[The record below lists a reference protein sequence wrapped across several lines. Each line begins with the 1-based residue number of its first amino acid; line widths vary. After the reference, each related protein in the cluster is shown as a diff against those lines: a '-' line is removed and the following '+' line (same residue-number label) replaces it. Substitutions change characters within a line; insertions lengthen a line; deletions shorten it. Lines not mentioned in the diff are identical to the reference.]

1 MTSSGVWRLASG
13 VLLASS
19 VAFGVEGA
27 VAVGPNPTAARF
39 FEQKIRPV
47 FVEHCAACHMNGKR
61 HGGLRLDSLADVLAG
76 GHEGP
81 VIEPGDP
88 AKGSLLP
95 ALRWQG
101 DSDLN
106 MPPKYRLS
114 EAVVQDV
121 ETWIRQGAPWPTET
135 PSVVAAAPPVLPPF
149 GGRLHPLIVHLP
161 VTALS
166 LAFLTEIVALRRRSW
181 SLVTD
186 VLLGAG
192 ALGAVAAAITGT
204 LLEGAQDPVLLA
216 RHEFLGW
223 VVACLGLTAAG
234 LALGSNRAPR
244 LRRFLWLVLP
254 LVAAA
259 VALTGHYGGE
269 MVYGRGWLTP

>member
-1 MTSSGVWRLASG
+1 
-13 VLLASS
+13 
-19 VAFGVEGA
+19 VAAGAAFSAEGA
-27 VAVGPNPTAARF
+27 VAVGPNPTAVAF
-39 FEQKIRPV
+39 FETKIRPV

-61 HGGLRLDSLADVLAG
+61 HGGLKLDSLADILAG

-106 MPPKYRLS
+106 MPPKYRLPES
-114 EAVVQDV
+114 VAQDV
-121 ETWIRQGAPWPTET
+121 EAWIRMGAPWPTQA
-135 PSVVAAAPPVLPPF
+135 PAVAASAVPERPPF
-149 GGRLHPLIVHLP
+149 LGRIHPLIVHLP
-161 VTALS
+161 IAALG
-166 LAFLTEIVALRRRSW
+166 LALFTEAVALRHRSW
-181 SLVTD
+181 RLVTE
-186 VLLGAG
+186 VLVTAG
-192 ALGAVAAAITGT
+192 ALGALAAAVTGT

-216 RHEFLGW
+216 RHELLGW
-223 VVACLGLTAAG
+223 TVALLSAAAAG
-234 LALGSNRAPR
+234 LALASRRQER
-244 LRRFLWLVLP
+244 LRRWVWLVLP
-254 LVAAA
+254 LVALL